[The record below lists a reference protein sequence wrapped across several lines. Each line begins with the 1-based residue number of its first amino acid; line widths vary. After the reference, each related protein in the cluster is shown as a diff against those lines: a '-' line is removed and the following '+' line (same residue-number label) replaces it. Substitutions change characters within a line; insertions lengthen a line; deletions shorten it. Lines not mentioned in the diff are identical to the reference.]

1 MSYGLK
7 AKWTNKHDIDPVI
20 ARAVM
25 EDDYEAVGDISVTRL
40 VRPPQITYLESVHE
54 AEMVQDV
61 VDGLYSL
68 EGRALHHIIA
78 QGKGGSIRGEPLPV
92 MQEHRMTVEYA
103 GWTISGQFDVL
114 YTDTHTLK
122 DYKMSS
128 VWSHILGGKADH
140 DEQLNFYAYLAQR
153 NKLQV
158 DKLKVVMWFRDWMAS
173 QVERDKQYPPLKVIE
188 HEIPMWSL
196 DSQALAFQDK
206 VVLHQKAIDG
216 VYPECTA
223 LERWARPDSWAVMKP
238 GAKRAYRVFEEQA
251 LAHPMAAS
259 MPGYV
264 VEYRPGENVRCARY
278 CPVMQFCEQAKELGV
293 TKGEV

>member
-1 MSYGLK
+1 M
-7 AKWTNKHDIDPVI
+7 KWTNNHNIDPVI

-25 EDDYEAVGDISVTRL
+25 EDDYEQVGDISVTRL
-40 VRPPQITYLESVHE
+40 VRPPQITYLESVHG
-54 AEMVQDV
+54 AEIEQDV

-68 EGRALHHIIA
+68 EGRALHHIISL
-78 QGKGGSIRGEPLPV
+78 GKGELPV
-92 MQEHRMTVEYA
+92 IQEQRLTVEYA
-103 GWTISGQFDVL
+103 GWTISGRFDVL
-114 YTDTHTLK
+114 YTDTHILK
-122 DYKMSS
+122 DYKVSS

-140 DEQLNFYAYLAQR
+140 DEQLNFYAYLAFR

-173 QVERDKQYPPLKVIE
+173 QVERDRQYPPLKVIE
-188 HEIPMWSL
+188 HDIPMWAV

-223 LERWARPDSWAVMKP
+223 EERWARPDSWAVMKP

-251 LAHPMAAS
+251 LAHPMAAG

-293 TKGEV
+293 VKSDG

>member
-1 MSYGLK
+1 MR
-7 AKWTNKHDIDPVI
+7 WTNRHDLDPVI

-40 VRPPQITYLESVHE
+40 IRPAQITYLEKMHGDEV
-54 AEMVQDV
+54 VQDV
-61 VDGLYSL
+61 VEGLYSL

-78 QGKGGSIRGEPLPV
+78 QGKGDLPV
-92 MQEHRMTVEYA
+92 VQEHRMTVEYS

-122 DYKMSS
+122 DYKVSS
-128 VWSHILGGKADH
+128 VWGHILGGKADH

-158 DKLKVVMWFRDWMAS
+158 DRLVVVMWFRDWMAS

-196 DSQALAFQDK
+196 DTQALAFQDK
-206 VVLHQKAIDG
+206 VKLHQQAIDG

-238 GAKRAYRVFEEQA
+238 GAKRAYRVFEEPA
-251 LAHPMAAS
+251 LANALADGMV
-259 MPGYV
+259 GYY
-264 VEYRPGENVRCARY
+264 VEHRPGENVRCARY
-278 CPVMQFCEQAKELGV
+278 CPVMQFCKQAKELGV
-293 TKGEV
+293 TKGEA

>member
-1 MSYGLK
+1 MT
-7 AKWTNKHDIDPVI
+7 KWTNNHNIDPVI

-40 VRPPQITYLESVHE
+40 VRPPQITYLEKMHGDEV
-54 AEMVQDV
+54 VQDV

-68 EGRALHHIIA
+68 EGRALHHIISQA
-78 QGKGGSIRGEPLPV
+78 RGEPLAV
-92 MQEHRMTVEYA
+92 IQEHRMTVEYC

-122 DYKMSS
+122 DYKVSS

-153 NKLQV
+153 NGLQV
-158 DKLKVVMWFRDWMAS
+158 DRLKVVMWFRDWMAS

-188 HEIPMWSL
+188 HDIPMWAV

-206 VVLHQKAIDG
+206 VKLHQKAIDG
-216 VYPECTA
+216 EYPECTA

-238 GAKRAYRVFEEQA
+238 GAKKAYRVFEEQA
-251 LAHPMAAS
+251 LANAMAGGMDS
-259 MPGYV
+259 VYEV
-264 VEYRPGENVRCARY
+264 VHRPGENIRCARY
-278 CPVMQFCEQAKELGV
+278 CPVMQFCKQAKELGV
-293 TKGEV
+293 TKGEA

>member
-1 MSYGLK
+1 M
-7 AKWTNKHDIDPVI
+7 KWTNRHNIDPVI
-20 ARAVM
+20 AQAVM
-25 EDDYEAVGDISVTRL
+25 QDDYEAVGDISVTRL
-40 VRPPQITYLESVHE
+40 VRPPQITYLESVHGDE
-54 AEMVQDV
+54 IVQDV

-68 EGRALHHIIA
+68 EGRALHHIIS
-78 QGKGGSIRGEPLPV
+78 QGEHGLSVI
-92 MQEHRMTVEYA
+92 QEHRLVVEYN
-103 GWTISGQFDVL
+103 GWDVSGQFDVL

-122 DYKMSS
+122 DYKVSS

-140 DEQLNFYAYLAQR
+140 DEQLNFYAYLARR

-206 VVLHQKAIDG
+206 VKLHQKAIDG

-223 LERWARPDSWAVMKP
+223 VERWARPDSWAVMKP
-238 GAKRAYRVFEEQA
+238 GAKKAYRVFEEPA
-251 LAHPMAAS
+251 LAEAMAGS
-259 MPGYV
+259 MSGYEV
-264 VEYRPGENVRCARY
+264 VHRPGENVRCARY

-293 TKGEV
+293 T

>member
-1 MSYGLK
+1 MPR
-7 AKWTNKHDIDPVI
+7 WTNVHGIDPVI

-54 AEMVQDV
+54 KEIVQDV

-78 QGKGGSIRGEPLPV
+78 QGKGDLPV
-92 MQEHRMTVEYA
+92 VQEHRMTVEYN
-103 GWTISGQFDVL
+103 GWEISGKFDVL

-122 DYKMSS
+122 DYKVSS
-128 VWSHILGGKADH
+128 VWGHILGSKEDYA
-140 DEQLNFYAYLAQR
+140 EQLNFYAYLAQR

-158 DKLKVVMWFRDWMAS
+158 DRLKVVMWFRDWMAS

-196 DSQALAFQDK
+196 DAQALAFQDK
-206 VVLHQKAIDG
+206 VKLHQLAMSG
-216 VYPECTA
+216 TYPPCTA
-223 LERWARPDSWAVMKP
+223 VERWARPDSWAVMKP
-238 GAKRAYRVFEEQA
+238 GAKKAYRVFEEPA
-251 LAHPMAAS
+251 LAEALANG
-259 MPGYV
+259 MPGYEV
-264 VEYRPGENVRCARY
+264 VHRPGENVRCARY
-278 CPVMQFCEQAKELGV
+278 CPVMQFCAQARELGV
-293 TKGEV
+293 TKGDA